1 MDFEL
6 LTLSGTKFAGAVT
19 QVTLRTT
26 EGDIGIL
33 PHHEALTAAVAP
45 GPVTVYK
52 KGGANEVFA
61 VFGGL
66 LEVGAERVRLLADE
80 AEHQEELVQQQIEA
94 ALKHAEALKAAAKDK
109 VELSRAQELV
119 DREVVRLGVA
129 KMRRRHQR

>member
-6 LTLSGTKFAGAVT
+6 LTLTGTKFSGEVR

-26 EGDIGIL
+26 DGDIGIL
-33 PHHEALTAAVAP
+33 PNHEPLTAAVDA

-52 KGGANEVFA
+52 KGGTNEVFA

-66 LEVGAERVRLLADE
+66 LEVSAQRVRLLADE
-80 AEHQEELVQQQIEA
+80 AEHAEELIAGEIEA
-94 ALKHAEALKAAAKDK
+94 ALKHAETLKAAAKDK
-109 VELSRAQELV
+109 VELARAQELV

>member
-1 MDFEL
+1 MNFEL
-6 LTLSGTKFAGAVT
+6 LTLTGTKFSGDAS

-33 PHHEALTAAVAP
+33 PNHEPLTAAVAP
-45 GPVTVYK
+45 GPVTVYQ
-52 KGGANEVFA
+52 KGGKNEAFA

-66 LEVGAERVRLLADE
+66 LEVTAERVWLLADE
-80 AEHQEELVQQQIEA
+80 AEHEEELVQHQIEM
-94 ALKHAEALKAAAKDK
+94 ALKHAETLKAAAKDK
-109 VELSRAQELV
+109 VELARAQELV

>member
-1 MDFEL
+1 MRFEL
-6 LTLSGTKFAGAVT
+6 LTLTGTKFNGDAT

-26 EGDIGIL
+26 DGDIGIL
-33 PHHEALTAAVAP
+33 PNHEPLTAAVAP

-52 KGGANEVFA
+52 QGGQSEAFA

-66 LEVGAERVRLLADE
+66 LEVSAERVRLLADE
-80 AEHQEELVQQQIEA
+80 AEHAEELIANQIEA
-94 ALKHAEALKAAAKDK
+94 ALKHAEDLKAAAKDK
-109 VELSRAQELV
+109 VELARAQELV